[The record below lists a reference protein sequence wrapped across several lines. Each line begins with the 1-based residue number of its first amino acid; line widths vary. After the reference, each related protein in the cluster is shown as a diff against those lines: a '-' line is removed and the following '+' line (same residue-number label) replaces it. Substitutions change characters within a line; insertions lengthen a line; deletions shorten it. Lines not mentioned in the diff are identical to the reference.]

1 MDYSG
6 EDLNIK
12 EAPSMRDR
20 LQHAWNAFM
29 FRNKDPS
36 NINVGGVDFNGG
48 VVSTFRP
55 DRRRSNY
62 LGTDQTIAIAI
73 YNRIATD
80 AASVVIHHCRLDDVG
95 GFLEEIPSGLNECL
109 TVSANIDQTGRA
121 FVQDLV
127 MSMLDEGVVAAVPID
142 TSINP
147 LYSNSYDIDS
157 IRVGKITQ
165 WWPSKIQVEVYND
178 KKGIKEFIE
187 MPKDKVAIVEN
198 PFYAVM
204 NEPNSI
210 LKRLMHKLALLD
222 AVDEQ
227 SSSGK
232 MDLIIQLPYS
242 VKSETRQTQAED
254 RRKKIEEQ
262 LEGSKY
268 GIAYIDG
275 TERVTQLNR
284 PVENNLLTQI
294 EYLTSM
300 LYSQLGLTQEIL
312 NGTAS
317 EDTMTNYYKRTIDVI
332 LRAIVDEFSRKFL
345 TKTARTQRQAITF
358 YRDPFS
364 LTPTNAI
371 ADIADKFT
379 RNEILSPNE
388 VRGIVGFR
396 PSSDP
401 KSDELRN
408 RNINQSPEEMMY
420 DVSEETGLPT
430 EDEYGYDQEMEY
442 LDEV

>member
-1 MDYSG
+1 M
-6 EDLNIK
+6 
-12 EAPSMRDR
+12 
-20 LQHAWNAFM
+20 
-29 FRNKDPS
+29 
-36 NINVGGVDFNGG
+36 
-48 VVSTFRP
+48 
-55 DRRRSNY
+55 
-62 LGTDQTIAIAI
+62 
-73 YNRIATD
+73 
-80 AASVVIHHCRLDDVG
+80 
-95 GFLEEIPSGLNECL
+95 
-109 TVSANIDQTGRA
+109 
-121 FVQDLV
+121 
-127 MSMLDEGVVAAVPID
+127 
-142 TSINP
+142 
-147 LYSNSYDIDS
+147 
-157 IRVGKITQ
+157 
-165 WWPSKIQVEVYND
+165 
-178 KKGIKEFIE
+178 
-187 MPKDKVAIVEN
+187 
-198 PFYAVM
+198 
-204 NEPNSI
+204 
-210 LKRLMHKLALLD
+210 D

-275 TERVTQLNR
+275 TERITQLNR